1 MKTKKEMILK
11 IKELRQQRK
20 FCDFVCDF
28 AIDEVLARETP
39 EKLAE
44 DKAQAVFDAVN
55 NGFIYGWQEWELLK
69 AYQTPQTADFDE
81 AENIFINDLLTLFG
95 EVLKEEGTDNE
106 NK

>member
-55 NGFIYGWQEWELLK
+55 NGFIYSWQEWELLK

-81 AENIFINDLLTLFG
+81 AENIFINDLLALFG
-95 EVLKEEGTDNE
+95 EVLKNE
-106 NK
+106 NN

>member
-1 MKTKKEMILK
+1 MIAK
-11 IKELRQQRK
+11 IKELRQQQK

-28 AIDEVLARETP
+28 AIDEVLERETP

-55 NGFIYGWQEWELLK
+55 NGFIYGWQEWKLLK

-81 AENIFINDLLTLFG
+81 AENIFINDLLAIFE
-95 EVLKEEGTDNE
+95 EVLKKESADDE